1 MFQSKILYGLG
12 CGIIA
17 TFLWSSFY
25 VVGRFLFGNYSI
37 HPILLTCL
45 RFIIASLVI
54 LAFAM
59 LKRALKDI
67 KQALMADPMQFL
79 IQGLTGILGEGVLVF
94 YSLKYTTAARSC
106 LFANASPIFTVI
118 FAYFAFRELLT
129 GKKLYGMLL
138 GFVGIAVATISQGK
152 GDIFMQSSSHGG
164 DILALASGICWAI
177 YTVLGRRSSI
187 KYGGWLSGSV
197 AIITGSIL
205 LLLLVAMLRIPVVLD
220 KSLSFWL
227 YALYMGIFPT
237 GLAYILWIMA
247 LEHIEAGS
255 LGALGYLSAVLTM
268 IFSGYLLKERMDF
281 GFIAG
286 TVLVFIGVYYMF
298 FSLAKD
304 KNNQ

>member
-1 MFQSKILYGLG
+1 M
-12 CGIIA
+12 
-17 TFLWSSFY
+17 
-25 VVGRFLFGNYSI
+25 
-37 HPILLTCL
+37 
-45 RFIIASLVI
+45 
-54 LAFAM
+54 
-59 LKRALKDI
+59 
-67 KQALMADPMQFL
+67 
-79 IQGLTGILGEGVLVF
+79 
-94 YSLKYTTAARSC
+94 
-106 LFANASPIFTVI
+106 
-118 FAYFAFRELLT
+118 
-129 GKKLYGMLL
+129 
-138 GFVGIAVATISQGK
+138 
-152 GDIFMQSSSHGG
+152 
-164 DILALASGICWAI
+164 ALASGICWAI

-205 LLLLVAMLRIPVVLD
+205 LLLLIAMLRIPVVLD